1 MVRNTNTLN
10 EFGFH
15 GPQAT
20 ILQSMIQELDAIKGR
35 FTDVWSDSLS
45 INLQAAKL
53 YTLEQCLTLAAEQ
66 LETASPDAEHFV
78 AAALQMGHG
87 PAICLIETVRQQC
100 ATGQLDPFCA
110 PIAAG
115 GSPLLSN
122 PKHHSRVAFYACIFL
137 IHYLDHTTTSSS
149 ADQDAARAAV
159 AALHRVFMQFPSR
172 GLLTRAGRTIEV
184 IARSIFPGQRRLRA
198 IVKSRMGGSLI
209 FNAIWLAS
217 QLRRREDPD
226 DLTVSPAQSVSIA
239 DGQDNSTAENNTL
252 ETVVSLPQQELFPW
266 GVWDDQLYDDLGISW
281 DGQVFQPFSDT
292 TDLF

>member
-1 MVRNTNTLN
+1 MVRNATTLN
-10 EFGFH
+10 EFGFR

-20 ILQSMIQELDAIKGR
+20 ILQSMIQELDAIKQR
-35 FTDVWSDSLS
+35 YADVWSDSLS
-45 INLQAAKL
+45 INLQAVKL
-53 YTLEQCLTLAAEQ
+53 YTLEQCLILAAEQ
-66 LETASPDAEHFV
+66 LEIASLDAEHFV
-78 AAALQMGHG
+78 ATALQMGHG
-87 PAICLIETVRQQC
+87 PAICLIEILRQQC
-100 ATGQLDPFCA
+100 RADQLDPFCA

-149 ADQDAARAAV
+149 TDQDSARAAV
-159 AALHRVFMQFPSR
+159 ASLYRVFMQFPSR

-184 IARSIFPGQRRLRA
+184 IARSIVPGQRRLRA

-226 DLTVSPAQSVSIA
+226 DLTVSPVQSTSMVG
-239 DGQDNSTAENNTL
+239 GQNNSAAENNTL
-252 ETVVSLPQQELFPW
+252 ETMVTLPQQEFFPW
-266 GVWDDQLYDDLGISW
+266 GIWNDQLYDDLGITW
-281 DGQVFQPFSDT
+281 DGQGFQTFSSATDPF
-292 TDLF
+292 